1 MSKQDKKIRFT
12 TEITRAQFIVFLGML
27 VAVMVFFWVAISV
40 KGKRSTADTA
50 QETTPTVAPIFI
62 PTPTPVVEKPVQEPQ
77 EELTEQE
84 DTTELFSDGFRYY
97 EIPEKYREAGGEF
110 PEEVQAYLWSL
121 CKERGLDYYLVVAMI
136 ERESWY
142 TATALGD
149 NGNSKGY
156 MQIYEKWH
164 TSRMKVEDV
173 QDLYDPCGN
182 LRVGLNFLSEIYS
195 KHGDKGDSCVL
206 MVYNMGEGGAKKN
219 WAKGVYSTEYSRYIL
234 QRAEEIKQELQDDT
248 GA

>member
-1 MSKQDKKIRFT
+1 MNGQKRKIRFT
-12 TEITRAQFIVFLGML
+12 TDTTRVQFIVFLGML
-27 VAVMVFFWVAISV
+27 VAVMVFFWIAISV
-40 KGKRSTADTA
+40 EGKSAPKETA
-50 QETTPTVAPIFI
+50 QEATPTVTPIFI
-62 PTPTPVVEKPVQEPQ
+62 PTPTPAPEKPVQELK
-77 EELTEQE
+77 EEEKEQE
-84 DTTELFSDGFRYY
+84 TPTELLSDDFRYY
-97 EIPEKYREAGGEF
+97 EIPEKYRNAGGEF
-110 PEEVQAYLWSL
+110 PEEVQRYLWSL

-136 ERESWY
+136 EQESWY

-164 TSRMKVEDV
+164 TSRMKVEGV
-173 QDLYDPCGN
+173 QDLYDPYGN

-219 WAKGVYSTEYSRYIL
+219 WAKGTYSTEYSRVIL
-234 QRAEEIKQELQDDT
+234 RRAEEIKQELQDST

>member
-1 MSKQDKKIRFT
+1 MSKQDRKIGFT
-12 TEITRAQFIVFLGML
+12 TEITRAQFIVLLGML
-27 VAVMVFFWVAISV
+27 VAVMVFFCIAISV

-110 PEEVQAYLWSL
+110 PEEVQEYLWSL

-164 TSRMKVEDV
+164 TSRMRVEDV

-234 QRAEEIKQELQDDT
+234 RRAEEIKQELQDDT